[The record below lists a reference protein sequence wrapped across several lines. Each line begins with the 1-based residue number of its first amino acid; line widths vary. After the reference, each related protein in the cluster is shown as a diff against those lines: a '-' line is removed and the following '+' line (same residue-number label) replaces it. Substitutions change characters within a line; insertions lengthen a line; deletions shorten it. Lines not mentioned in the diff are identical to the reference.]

1 MSLNS
6 GYMQNSQTGF
16 TFIEMVI
23 VIAIVGVLASIAVVS
38 YS

>member
-1 MSLNS
+1 
-6 GYMQNSQTGF
+6 MQNSQTGF